1 MVNFA
6 APDVR
11 MFPRLAFS
19 ELRFSA
25 GKVREIVLGNLAK
38 SLLLADIEGS
48 HEMTR
53 KTFHQHPAIKIIEP
67 FIVER
72 RGKRPQPRLVFAH
85 RHEADHGPEHKPRR
99 RLILIGCHWPGDTRP
114 ADKSAIDPD
123 GIGPIEA

>member
-1 MVNFA
+1 
-6 APDVR
+6 

-25 GKVREIVLGNLAK
+25 GKAREIVLGNLAK

-48 HEMTR
+48 HELTR
-53 KTFHQHPAIKIIEP
+53 KTFQQHQASKIIEP

-72 RGKRPQPRLVFAH
+72 RGKRPRLVFAH

-99 RLILIGCHWPGDTRP
+99 RLVLIGWPRPGGTRP
-114 ADKSAIDPD
+114 ARKA
-123 GIGPIEA
+123 A